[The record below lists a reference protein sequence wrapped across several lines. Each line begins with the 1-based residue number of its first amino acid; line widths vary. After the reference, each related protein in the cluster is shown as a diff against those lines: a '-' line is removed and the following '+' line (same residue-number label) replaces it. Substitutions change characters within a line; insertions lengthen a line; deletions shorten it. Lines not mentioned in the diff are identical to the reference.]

1 MMQGLK
7 DGGIPNCSGC
17 PYVSAK
23 TGGTAFNGQ
32 GLTGSHHR
40 TGDWMPEIHFCEKI
54 GGMPCLD
61 GGCGDAYQEE
71 SEGSRHP
78 GRQRMTARERNR
90 KYQRHL
96 RKLAS
101 ISERMQGKSAMYGG
115 AVLVDRE
122 TGGARK
128 KPFYRRY
135 WRGSHNNRFRYWR
148 RVSNRKVRRYKGD
161 VHSGGFYRKISAYW
175 WTVD

>member
-1 MMQGLK
+1 MMQRPEGPGLP
-7 DGGIPNCSGC
+7 DRRGC
-17 PYVSAK
+17 PYA
-23 TGGTAFNGQ
+23 GGKAGGVAFGGHKPIGIHN
-32 GLTGSHHR
+32 R
-40 TGDWMPEIHFCEKI
+40 TGEQIMEVHFCEKT

-61 GGCGDAYQEE
+61 RGCSDAYQEE
-71 SEGSRHP
+71 TEGRRHP

-101 ISERMQGKSAMYGG
+101 ISERMQGKNTMYGG
-115 AVLVDRE
+115 AVLVDGE
-122 TGGARK
+122 AGAVGK
-128 KPFYRRY
+128 KAFYRRY
-135 WRGSHNNRFRYWR
+135 WRGGHNNRFRYWR